1 MSRDIAVIDAE
12 TDPFRKGR
20 IPQPFIWGYY
30 DGYQYKTFADAR
42 SLARFLRKQKRIV
55 YAHNGG
61 KFDFHYLLGELDPY
75 SDLTIINGRIAKC
88 CIGNAELRDSFCII
102 PQGLGKYKKDEI
114 DYGLMEPD
122 QRDKPK
128 NREKI
133 LDYLRS
139 DCVYLYEMVSVFVDR
154 FGPQLT
160 LAGAAM
166 KQWQKI
172 SGDEGIEQC
181 ERTDEDFYNALSPY
195 YYGGRVECFKSG
207 IIDCKFDVYDINS
220 AYPYAMLHEH
230 PYSAQYERITGYV
243 KNADFYKL
251 ACVSNGALPYRGS
264 GAIDARAFGL
274 SFPSDSES
282 REYTVSAWEYDA
294 ATDTKSIRKVK
305 VIESLRFARR
315 VNFAPYI
322 NHWWRER
329 VKCKEAQDDL
339 GAMFAK
345 LMLTNLYGKFAANPD
360 NYANYMNVPQD
371 KLHLLLAANGLEA
384 YEKALKSKRIQKLTS
399 GDKFQWTESDRP
411 YKKGWQ
417 FGGELGPWY
426 LAERS
431 LEDQAKRYYNV
442 ATGASITGFVRAML
456 WRAIHSSKGV
466 LYCDTDSIAVEQPGG
481 AVRLSSSLGDWKHEG
496 RFDKAGIAGK
506 KLYILRGAP
515 GWWTTK
521 EGGLVYSRSKPKG
534 AEKLCKTASKGVRL
548 SKEQLWRVA
557 AGATVTYETEHPT
570 YSVKSAP
577 KFINRKIRRTAC

>member
-30 DGYQYKTFADAR
+30 DGYKYKTFGNAND
-42 SLARFLRKQKRIV
+42 LARFLRKEHRIV

-88 CIGNAELRDSFCII
+88 YIGNAELRDSFCII

-114 DYGLMEPD
+114 DYGLMEPGE
-122 QRDKPK
+122 RDKPH

-139 DCVYLYEMVSVFVDR
+139 DCVYLYEMVSAFVDR

-172 SGDEGIEQC
+172 SDEQGIEQC

-195 YYGGRVECFKSG
+195 YYGGRVECFRSG

-220 AYPYAMLHEH
+220 AYPFAMLHKH
-230 PYSAQYERITGYV
+230 PYSAQYERMSGYV
-243 KNADFYKL
+243 KGADFYRL
-251 ACVSNGALPYRGS
+251 TCVAAGSLPFRGD
-264 GAIDARAFGL
+264 GGMGNHNFGL
-274 SFPSDSES
+274 HFPNDDVE
-282 REYTVSAWEYDA
+282 REYTCTAWEYA
-294 ATDTKSIRKVK
+294 AARDTKSIRDVR
-305 VIESLRFARR
+305 VIESLRFARH
-315 VNFAPYI
+315 VDFSPYI

-329 VKCKEAQDDL
+329 EQAKKDKDEL
-339 GAMFAK
+339 GSLFAK
-345 LMLTNLYGKFAANPD
+345 LMMNSLYGKFAANPD
-360 NYANYMNVPQD
+360 NYANYMNVPMD
-371 KLHLLLAANGLEA
+371 RLDLLTTGG
-384 YEKALKSKRIQKLTS
+384 KWK
-399 GDKFQWTESDRP
+399 
-411 YKKGWQ
+411 
-417 FGGELGPWY
+417 FGGELGPWA
-426 LAERS
+426 LGECG

-456 WRAIHSSKGV
+456 WRAIYSSKGV
-466 LYCDTDSIAVEQPGG
+466 LYCDTDSIAVQQAGRD
-481 AVRLSSSLGDWKHEG
+481 VQLSSALGDWKHEG
-496 RFDKAGIAGK
+496 CFDKAGIAGK
-506 KLYILRGAP
+506 KLYIFRPARVAGLRQG
-515 GWWTTK
+515 
-521 EGGLVYSRSKPKG
+521 Y
-534 AEKLCKTASKGVRL
+534 KTASKGVRL
-548 SKEQLWRVA
+548 TNSQLWRVA

-577 KFINRKIRRTAC
+577 KFINREIRRTA

>member
-1 MSRDIAVIDAE
+1 MARDIAVIDAE

-30 DGYQYKTFADAR
+30 DGYIYKTFANAR
-42 SLARFLRKQKRIV
+42 TLARFLRKQKRIV

-88 CIGNAELRDSFCII
+88 RIGNAELRDSFCII

-133 LDYLRS
+133 LDYLRN
-139 DCVYLYEMVSVFVDR
+139 DCVYLYEMVSAFVDR

-172 SGDEGIEQC
+172 SDEQGIEQC

-207 IIDCKFDVYDINS
+207 IIDCKFNVYDINS

-230 PYSAQYERITGYV
+230 PYSAQYERITGYA
-243 KNADFYKL
+243 KGADFVRL
-251 ACVSNGALPYRGS
+251 SCVAGGSLPFRGAG
-264 GAIDARAFGL
+264 GIDGTSFGL
-274 SFPSDSES
+274 HFPSDDVE
-282 REYTVSAWEYDA
+282 REYFVTAWEYDA
-294 ATDTKSIRKVK
+294 ARITHSIKRVK
-305 VIESLRFARR
+305 VLESLRFARR
-315 VNFAPYI
+315 VSFSPYI

-329 VKCKEAQDDL
+329 EAAKKANDDL
-339 GAMFAK
+339 GSLFAK
-345 LMLTNLYGKFAANPD
+345 LMMNSLYGKFAANPD
-360 NYANYMNVPQD
+360 NYANYMNVPMD
-371 KLHLLLAANGLEA
+371 RLDLLTNGG
-384 YEKALKSKRIQKLTS
+384 K
-399 GDKFQWTESDRP
+399 WT
-411 YKKGWQ
+411 
-417 FGGELGPWY
+417 FGGELGPWA
-426 LAERS
+426 LGECA

-466 LYCDTDSIAVEQPGG
+466 LYCDTDSIAVQRAG
-481 AVRLSSSLGDWKHEG
+481 AYVRLSASLGDWKDEG

-506 KLYILRGAP
+506 KLYIFRGT
-515 GWWTTK
+515 GEDGK
-521 EGGLVYSRSKPKG
+521 RLY
-534 AEKLCKTASKGVRL
+534 KTASKGVRL
-548 SKEQLWRVA
+548 TDAQLWRVA
-557 AGATVTYETEHPT
+557 RGATVTYETEHPT

-577 KFINRKIRRTAC
+577 KFINREIRRTA